1 MTVINRHTSKRIP
14 SGAVSDA
21 VLEPR
26 RAGLAG
32 DPAAHLG
39 VVLGVDERQM
49 AEHVVVRRDGRRV
62 RVALEHCVQKICGRK
77 SWC

>member
-1 MTVINRHTSKRIP
+1 MINRHTSKRIP

-21 VLEPR
+21 VLEPWR
-26 RAGLAG
+26 SGLTG
-32 DPAAHLG
+32 DAAAHLG